1 MGSVRIVYSELRC
14 SFVSFVQV
22 ILLQGG
28 RDLTE
33 YLKKILTERGY
44 FFTTTAEREIV
55 CDMKE
60 KLCYIA
66 LDFDIEIN
74 NCNRKQ

>member
-1 MGSVRIVYSELRC
+1 MSVL
-14 SFVSFVQV
+14 SFVQV

-66 LDFDIEIN
+66 
-74 NCNRKQ
+74 